1 MRSSS
6 EAEKA
11 RSRRCNDEDDRQVG
25 YLHKFSVCSVKQD
38 HYIQSLVIVPKP
50 VEGRQNS
57 PSDGQCRRR
66 PTSILSSSPGAVV
79 DGLPK

>member
-1 MRSSS
+1 MRSSG
-6 EAEKA
+6 EAEEA

-25 YLHKFSVCSVKQD
+25 YLQIFSTCSSQRD
-38 HYIQSLVIVPKP
+38 DYIQSLVVEPKP
-50 VEGRQNS
+50 EVGRQNF

-66 PTSILSSSPGAVV
+66 PTSIPFSSPGAVV